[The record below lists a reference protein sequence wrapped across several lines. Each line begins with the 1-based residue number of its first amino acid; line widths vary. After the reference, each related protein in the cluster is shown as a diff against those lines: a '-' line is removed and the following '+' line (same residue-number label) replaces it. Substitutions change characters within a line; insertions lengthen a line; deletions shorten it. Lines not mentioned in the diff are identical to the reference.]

1 MERDDDDD
9 ELGTLSNS
17 VGSEDETLVQDVGID
32 ILLDLDLDEDGDEVE
47 EVLESVILS
56 REGDDERDGM
66 SLDDVLLQLLTL
78 PDGALL
84 LLEEGARLLLLYIAS
99 NWLSIPNC
107 ACVWDCSSRD

>member
-17 VGSEDETLVQDVGID
+17 VGSEDETLVQDVGIYT
-32 ILLDLDLDEDGDEVE
+32 LLDLDLDEDE
-47 EVLESVILS
+47 ELLESVILS

-66 SLDDVLLQLLTL
+66 SLDDVLLQLLKL